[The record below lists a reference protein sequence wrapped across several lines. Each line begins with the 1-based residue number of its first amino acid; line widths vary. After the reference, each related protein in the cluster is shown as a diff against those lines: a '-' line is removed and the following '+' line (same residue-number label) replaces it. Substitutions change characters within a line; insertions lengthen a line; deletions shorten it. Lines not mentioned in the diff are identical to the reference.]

1 MGERYGFRTSFRGFS
16 REDVLAYIDELR
28 LTLHREQEERRSETE
43 ALREQL
49 AQAETQVAGA
59 PSQAADHEE
68 ALRAELE
75 ASQETVIALREQ
87 TAALTEELRAAQAAA
102 SAEREKELADAL
114 AEARAEVQALRE
126 RENELNAQLAET
138 HQAVAQ
144 LWQEKE
150 AADRKLSLALEF
162 ADRQQAAALE
172 FKQQFGGET
181 PSREETSSHKPMERW
196 LF

>member
-28 LTLHREQEERRSETE
+28 LTLHEEQEGRRGEIE

-49 AQAETQVAGA
+49 AQAEALLGDA
-59 PSQAADHEE
+59 PQAAERE
-68 ALRAELE
+68 AALRAEVE

-87 TAALTEELRAAQAAA
+87 VAALTEELRAAQAAVC
-102 SAEREKELADAL
+102 AEREKELADAL
-114 AEARAEVQALRE
+114 AEAHAEAQALRE

-138 HQAVAQ
+138 HQAVAR

-162 ADRQQAAALE
+162 ADRQQAAVLE

-181 PSREETSSHKPMERW
+181 PSDEASSSRKPMERW